1 MLLILSPSSV
11 YESLSLGRNVLS
23 GATRSASLLQP
34 VGHGD
39 TASDMP
45 VSARRGFKVG
55 LGSPVEMVSGYIFRS
70 CSPRAFFMVLLVHP
84 EGGVWVFQVPWI
96 PHCSSP

>member
-1 MLLILSPSSV
+1 M
-11 YESLSLGRNVLS
+11 YEFLSLSRNVLA
-23 GATRSASLLQP
+23 GATRSAALLQP

-45 VSARRGFKVG
+45 VSARQGFKVA
-55 LGSPVEMVSGYIFRS
+55 LGSPVEMGSACILRS

-84 EGGVWVFQVPWI
+84 EGVVWVFQVLWI